1 MSLIRTAILTT
12 ALLASAGAASAAQRC
27 GAAVHERFGETR
39 AYFQNTLAACRP
51 DGFCSAVLALTPP
64 NDQSVYA
71 QQLRIARP
79 TPGAPYA
86 VTLTAVDPAPTSSGQ
101 PMSVSFGRRAIDLSG
116 KAALEGNVVNEWH
129 VTDTAAIDAIVR
141 GARGS
146 NGMRWTYQS
155 ETGPVSAWFALGG
168 VSRALTWVDC
178 MGRG

>member
-1 MSLIRTAILTT
+1 MSMIRTAVLT
-12 ALLASAGAASAAQRC
+12 AVLLASAGAASAATRC
-27 GAAVHERFGETR
+27 GAVTHTTFGETR
-39 AYFQNTLAACRP
+39 AYFQNTLGACRP

-64 NDQSVYA
+64 DDQSVYA

-86 VTLTAVDPAPTSSGQ
+86 VTLTAVDPAPTASGQ
-101 PMSVSFGRRAIDLSG
+101 PMSVSFGRRSIDLTG
-116 KAALEGNVVNEWH
+116 KVELRDNVVNEWR
-129 VTDTAAIDAIVR
+129 VTDAAAIAAIVR

-155 ETGPVSAWFALGG
+155 ETGPVTAWFALGG
-168 VSRALTWVDC
+168 VTRALSWVDC

>member
-12 ALLASAGAASAAQRC
+12 VLLASTGAASAAQRC
-27 GAAVHERFGETR
+27 GATAHERFGETR

-51 DGFCSAVLALTPP
+51 DGFCSAVLTLAPP

-86 VTLTAVDPAPTSSGQ
+86 VVLTAVDPAPTASGQ
-101 PMSVSFGRRAIDLSG
+101 PMSVSFGRRSIDLTG
-116 KAALEGNVVNEWH
+116 KAELRDNVSNEWH
-129 VTDTAAIDAIVR
+129 VTDTPAIDAIVR

-146 NGMRWTYQS
+146 NGMRWTYPS
-155 ETGPVSAWFALGG
+155 ETGPISAWFALGG
-168 VSRALTWVDC
+168 VTRALAWIDC